1 MTKRNRVTVVALM
14 GLALVASLSRPAS
27 ADQPAFSVT
36 GLWESKYISEG
47 RDNLEDGGL
56 FSVEGSAELQG
67 ATLGVWF
74 ATGDRESYEELNVSI
89 EYGFAAGPVDA
100 YIGYTRLEFLEDD
113 ESDNE
118 IGAGIAVDGIPWV
131 IPGLDYTYSTEAEGG
146 FLEISLRSEIALLE
160 DRLTLEPY
168 LLEGFDFGYASEEH
182 DGANHL
188 QVGVDIAL
196 TLTDQVNLLGSVAHS
211 WAHKDVEN
219 EDLGDEFWGAVGVS
233 ADF

>member
-74 ATGDRESYEELNVSI
+74 AT
-89 EYGFAAGPVDA
+89 
-100 YIGYTRLEFLEDD
+100 
-113 ESDNE
+113 
-118 IGAGIAVDGIPWV
+118 
-131 IPGLDYTYSTEAEGG
+131 
-146 FLEISLRSEIALLE
+146 
-160 DRLTLEPY
+160 
-168 LLEGFDFGYASEEH
+168 
-182 DGANHL
+182 
-188 QVGVDIAL
+188 
-196 TLTDQVNLLGSVAHS
+196 
-211 WAHKDVEN
+211 
-219 EDLGDEFWGAVGVS
+219 
-233 ADF
+233 